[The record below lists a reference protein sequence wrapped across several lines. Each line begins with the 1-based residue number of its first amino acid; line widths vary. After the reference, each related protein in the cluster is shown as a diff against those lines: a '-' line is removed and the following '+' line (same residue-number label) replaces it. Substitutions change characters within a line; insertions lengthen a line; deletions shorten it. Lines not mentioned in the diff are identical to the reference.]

1 MEEEVETTITG
12 PFVPMKARAY
22 HISQAAID
30 VCNQWGAAPS
40 EVLVDLE
47 EHVRAM
53 EIILAERDK
62 MISSLKNIVP
72 TDGRPIYTLEEFGV
86 VMRKVCQVEGV
97 MLHDKQKGF
106 FQALFAS
113 LTQCISDKGLMRK

>member
-1 MEEEVETTITG
+1 MEEEVGTTIEA
-12 PFVPMKARAY
+12 FVPLKPRAY
-22 HISQAAID
+22 HIGQAAIEL
-30 VCNQWGAAPS
+30 CNAYELPPAETIVRLRVQLLDSLA
-40 EVLVDLE
+40 LLE
-47 EHVRAM
+47 
-53 EIILAERDK
+53 ERDK